1 MIHHTLSLKEVKNV
15 SKFIDVVMTESW
27 RSVVDKIPI
36 FGSKI
41 VDKLTKPMLDKIMR
55 DTELRKYIKRMA
67 KEMFDESVEDY
78 KKEFPTGE
86 RKLSLTKPSKFE
98 PLAAERDVRGIDDGM
113 INYEYKI
120 DNCTYR
126 VTTDGSSIRRV
137 YVVIYEYDRKSD
149 TWYEEMFS
157 LYAPSKAELAKMWKP
172 ISDGEYL
179 DPDD

>member
-1 MIHHTLSLKEVKNV
+1 MIQHILSLKGGEII
-15 SKFIDVVMTESW
+15 SKFIDAVTVESW
-27 RSVVDKIPI
+27 RSVVDKIPVL
-36 FGSKI
+36 GSKI

-55 DTELRKYIKRMA
+55 DAELRKYIKSMA
-67 KEMFDESVEDY
+67 KKMFDEAVEDY

-86 RKLSLTKPSKFE
+86 RKLSMTKPAKFE
-98 PLAAERDVRGIDDGM
+98 PLASEQDVRGIDDGM
-113 INYEYKI
+113 INYEYMI

-137 YVVIYEYDRKSD
+137 YIVIYEYDRKSD

-157 LYAPSKAELAKMWKP
+157 LYAPSKDTLAKMWKP

-179 DPDD
+179 TGD